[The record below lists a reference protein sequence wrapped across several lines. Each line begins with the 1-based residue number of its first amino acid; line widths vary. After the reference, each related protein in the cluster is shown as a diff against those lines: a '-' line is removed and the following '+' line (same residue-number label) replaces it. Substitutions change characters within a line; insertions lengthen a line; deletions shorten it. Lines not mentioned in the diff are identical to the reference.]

1 MQKGIL
7 RRLTGKSK
15 TFLNTINSFF
25 HGISSRF
32 LIESFKYFQE
42 KFYLGDSGMEDQ
54 VDKEVVELVR
64 RIVQEQVESAKQEC
78 FKLANPE
85 NLDYE
90 QLSSSEKALYD
101 FCTHVDGYDVKT
113 LEKLRDIISRVLI
126 EQ

>member
-1 MQKGIL
+1 MRSPEMEEIKKII
-7 RRLTGKSK
+7 RRK
-15 TFLNTINSFF
+15 
-25 HGISSRF
+25 
-32 LIESFKYFQE
+32 
-42 KFYLGDSGMEDQ
+42 
-54 VDKEVVELVR
+54 VEN
-64 RIVQEQVESAKQEC
+64 AKQEC